1 MNYLLAIRNW
11 SFRFFINSILMG
23 IHLFWW
29 FIILQ
34 GLVLTGE
41 QILNF
46 LSTGEWSSTS
56 LSAYG
61 WVSDTRLLGW
71 NKMINWYYDLHIM
84 WHVLIISIL
93 CAVGEFFFSKFIS
106 REHRWD
112 ANTWFFDSK

>member
-1 MNYLLAIRNW
+1 MLRSISNSIL
-11 SFRFFINSILMG
+11 RFFINSILMG

-29 FIILQ
+29 FIFLT

-46 LSTGEWSSTS
+46 LITGEWSSTS

-84 WHVLIISIL
+84 WHVLVISIL
-93 CAVGEFFFSKFIS
+93 CAFGEFIFSRKIS
-106 REHRWD
+106 EEHRWEGSK
-112 ANTWFFDSK
+112 FFFQ